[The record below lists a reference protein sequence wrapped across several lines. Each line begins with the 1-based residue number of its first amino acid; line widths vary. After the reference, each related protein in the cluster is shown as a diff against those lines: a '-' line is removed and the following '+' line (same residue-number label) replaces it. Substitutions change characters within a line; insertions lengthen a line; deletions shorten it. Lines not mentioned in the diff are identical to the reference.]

1 MVEEI
6 CDLGVVGTL
15 DVSTPYST
23 FLEVIEI
30 EFLLDIFHD
39 PGINGES
46 INSL

>member
-1 MVEEI
+1 MEEI

-15 DVSTPYST
+15 DISTPCST

-39 PGINGES
+39 PRIDGES
-46 INSL
+46 IDSL